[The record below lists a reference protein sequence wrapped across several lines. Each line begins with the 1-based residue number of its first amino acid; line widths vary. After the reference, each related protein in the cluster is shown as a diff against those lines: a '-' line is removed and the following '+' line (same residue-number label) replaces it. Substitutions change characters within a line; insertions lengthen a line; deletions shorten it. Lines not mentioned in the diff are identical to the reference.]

1 MRKAAPIKISGVAAD
16 NGISINPVA
25 ADKTSGK
32 CSVRVSPEGYLSALL
47 FLTITACFLTYLGFI
62 WSSAIVAIA
71 GWTVIPLLL
80 WFDCVEF
87 DGKNLTRK
95 GPIAVVARFL
105 NAKPQ
110 RLKITDIQLVETQSS
125 WTLKTGG
132 RVFYRYRSEISGS
145 EMLFSFASGGKG
157 YRQMIKTLFAVIPE
171 DKLDARSVEL
181 RDFLVDPKNLKQKIK
196 ELKLPSTDLL
206 EGALPKIKRS
216 KAPRDNR
223 QNLYQ
228 IEENA
233 EISSYKSVELR
244 QAANELRVAGNFSQA
259 IEAYRRALLWQPENA
274 WLLFEFSRGLLSY
287 ANAAKNVGWRR
298 RALAALRLAAR
309 RGKSDANLLARIGES
324 YLQAGDFVSAAR
336 TFRQTLDVFPENF
349 RAECGLGEIGLQEGK
364 IAHVV
369 HHFQAAARFARDA
382 ATKRWA
388 QAEAEYFSLLN
399 SNFKYMETEF
409 SRISWLDSVTSG
421 KRICLR
427 LTFTGLPVILVG
439 TFASE
444 TLAALGWAITA
455 VTGAVWAILAL
466 AEKFL
471 DSRANPTQ
479 ILEED

>member
-1 MRKAAPIKISGVAAD
+1 MRKAAPIKISGIAAE
-16 NGISINPVA
+16 NGLAITPEIATKVG
-25 ADKTSGK
+25 GK
-32 CSVRVSPEGYLSALL
+32 CCVRVSPEEYLGALF
-47 FLTITACFLTYLGFI
+47 FLTICAGFLIYLGFI
-62 WSSAIVAIA
+62 WSSALIAIVA
-71 GWTVIPLLL
+71 WTVVPLLS

-87 DGKNLTRK
+87 DGKSLTRK
-95 GPIAVVARFL
+95 GPIAALGKLFKVAPR
-105 NAKPQ
+105 

-132 RVFYRYRSEISGS
+132 RVFYRYRSEIYGS
-145 EMLFSFASGGKG
+145 ETLFSFASGGKN
-157 YRQMIKTLFAVIPE
+157 YRQMIKTLFSVIPE

-181 RDFLVDPKNLKQKIK
+181 RDFLVEPKKLKQKIK
-196 ELKLPSTDLL
+196 ELKLPSTDTWD
-206 EGALPKIKRS
+206 GALPKIRRA

-223 QNLYQ
+223 QNLYH

-259 IEAYRRALLWQPENA
+259 MEAYRRALLWQPQNA

-287 ANAAKNVGWRR
+287 ANAAKNGGWRR
-298 RALAALRLAAR
+298 RAVAALRLAAK
-309 RGKSDANLLARIGES
+309 RGKSDANLLTRIGES
-324 YLQAGDFVSAAR
+324 YFQAGYFELAAK
-336 TFRQTLDVFPENF
+336 TFRQTLEIHPENF

-369 HHFQAAARFARDA
+369 HHFQAAARFAKDA

-409 SRISWLDSVTSG
+409 SRISWLDSVVRG
-421 KRICLR
+421 KQICLR
-427 LTFTGLPVILVG
+427 LTFTGIPLILLG
-439 TFASE
+439 TVAND

-455 VTGAVWAILAL
+455 VTGMSWAALTL

-471 DSRANPTQ
+471 DARANPTQ